1 MKRGE
6 LDDLVAFTTIARTR
20 SFTRAAA
27 ELGLSPSALSHAI
40 RGLEMR
46 LGVRLLARTTR
57 SVAPTSA
64 GARLLRSLEPALR
77 AVETGLE
84 ALNDWRGEP
93 SGSIRITTAQGGAR
107 TVLVPALPQFLI
119 DHPKITVE
127 ICVEGRL
134 ADLVRDGFD
143 AGIRWGENV
152 EQDMVAVRVGPDTRL
167 IVVGAPTYFERHPLP
182 QSPTDWERHNCVNYR
197 NVSGGGTFPW
207 TLQRDG
213 KEVRSRTEGQLI
225 IADDPDLA
233 AIFILSGVG
242 LGMMLEYEAAPH
254 LKTGRLVHVLDEWCV
269 PFGGFHLY
277 YPSRHVSPA
286 LRALID
292 VLRWEPRGP
301 HTAGLDTHEF
311 HR

>member
-1 MKRGE
+1 MRRGE
-6 LDDLVAFTTIARTR
+6 IDDLLTFATIARAR

-27 ELGLSPSALSHAI
+27 ELGLSPSSLSHTM
-40 RGLEMR
+40 RGLETR

-64 GARLLRSLEPALR
+64 GERLLRSVES
-77 AVETGLE
+77 AVEEVEIGLG
-84 ALNDWRGEP
+84 AMDRWRGEP

-107 TVLVPALPQFLI
+107 TVLAPALPQFLLE
-119 DHPKITVE
+119 HPKITVE

-143 AGIRWGENV
+143 AGIRWGEDV
-152 EQDMVAVRVGPDTRL
+152 DQDMVAVRVGPDTRL
-167 IVVGAPTYFERHPLP
+167 IVVGSPVYFERHPHPHP
-182 QSPTDWERHNCVNYR
+182 QSPADLERHNCVNYR

-207 TLQRDG
+207 KLQCDG

-233 AIFILSGVG
+233 AMLILSGAG

-254 LKTGRLVHVLDEWCV
+254 LKAGQLVRVLDEWSV

-277 YPSRHVSPA
+277 YPSRQVSPA
-286 LRALID
+286 LRALVE
-292 VLRWEPRGP
+292 VLRWKSDSER
-301 HTAGLDTHEF
+301 T
-311 HR
+311 